1 MRVLHAA
8 IVSNT
13 ESTLICNRGIS
24 RRVGG
29 GGVGSRGSNEPPLVV
44 NNGGLK
50 TQTVD
55 FQLLANSG
63 GMKNKL

>member
-1 MRVLHAA
+1 MEMSWSYKPGQKDRHTLA
-8 IVSNT
+8 NT
-13 ESTLICNRGIS
+13 

-29 GGVGSRGSNEPPLVV
+29 GGGGGGGGVSRGSNEPPLEV

-63 GMKNKL
+63 